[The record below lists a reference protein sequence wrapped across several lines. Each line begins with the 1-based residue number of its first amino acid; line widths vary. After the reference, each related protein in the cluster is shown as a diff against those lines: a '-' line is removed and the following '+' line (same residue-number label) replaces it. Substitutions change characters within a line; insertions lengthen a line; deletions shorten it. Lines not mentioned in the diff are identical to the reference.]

1 MVDKIS
7 MSWKLYSNKNNDK
20 EYIEILEKYKE
31 YGYSTMTKL
40 VAAALKE
47 NDEAHRNQLDVDN
60 DNDNYKS
67 II

>member
-1 MVDKIS
+1 MGEKIS
-7 MSWKLYSNKNNDK
+7 LSWKLSSSNNNDK
-20 EYIEILEKYKE
+20 EYIEILENYKE

-47 NDEAHRNQLDVDN
+47 YRETHKDKMDIDSN
-60 DNDNYKS
+60 NYKS